1 MIIGIDK
8 MSSKSLVIGN
18 FYLIRSDK
26 NTFFSLGLYLGKDI
40 RNYYNFYVVLKLR
53 YNLVNAQGIV
63 KIIDLGSDELLSCY
77 KEIIKNAMNNY
88 NINYLVTFSSIPNNV
103 CNNIDLGIDTNEFI
117 NKYKIKKNKDI
128 HLVGKNTLDKN
139 KLYVSVTLNYCIELD
154 QKYDMYY
161 SFYRY
166 YYDYRDNVI
175 VKSKETYYSIPKM
188 LSLKDI
194 LSDTIIVELF
204 KKDNKELYE
213 WCLKILEN

>member
-103 CNNIDLGIDTNEFI
+103 CNNIDFGIDTNEFI